1 MELLDLFTELV
12 AIDSP
17 SYGED
22 RIALYLEQKLLA
34 LGFTT
39 QYDLAGNLYGHL
51 PGEGP
56 SLLLNAHM
64 DTVDLAVGATV
75 VVEDGVIKS
84 DGTTALGADDKAA
97 VAALLFVLE
106 KLIGL
111 GTTLP
116 SLVVLFT
123 TAEEVGLAG
132 AKQVDSTLL
141 SEVSMGFTFDA
152 SGLVGGAIIQASY
165 HDRLDV
171 VIGGKAAHAGFKP
184 EKGISA
190 IKIASDAISAMKLF
204 RIDEETTA
212 NVGSFVA
219 PGATNVI
226 SSEATLSFE
235 ARSLDKSK
243 IDDQIKHMVGVLEN
257 TASIAGGSV
266 HIHHT
271 HLYEGYQHDENSEV
285 VTRFIGACRKGGI
298 PYDLKK
304 TQGGSDANIFN
315 SIGIPT
321 LTCSIGYEN
330 AHSTEEYISLRQFE
344 LLASLI
350 EEIIQQ

>member
-39 QYDLAGNLYGHL
+39 QYDSAGNLYGYL

-132 AKQVDSTLL
+132 AKQVDPSFL
-141 SEVSMGFTFDA
+141 SGVSLGYTFDA
-152 SGLVGGAIIQASY
+152 SGPVGGAIIQASY

-190 IKIASDAISAMKLF
+190 IKIASDAVSAMKLF
-204 RIDEETTA
+204 RIDEDTTA

-226 SSEATLSFE
+226 NSEATLSFE
-235 ARSLDKSK
+235 ARSLNKSK
-243 IDDQIKHMVGVLEN
+243 IDQ
-257 TASIAGGSV
+257 
-266 HIHHT
+266 
-271 HLYEGYQHDENSEV
+271 
-285 VTRFIGACRKGGI
+285 
-298 PYDLKK
+298 
-304 TQGGSDANIFN
+304 
-315 SIGIPT
+315 
-321 LTCSIGYEN
+321 
-330 AHSTEEYISLRQFE
+330 
-344 LLASLI
+344 
-350 EEIIQQ
+350 